1 MPPHVDLLESAQHRP
16 GGARHC
22 ECLHGAAAAA
32 AASARSS
39 PTSTL
44 DASAP
49 AALLSTFHTA
59 VTPCSFLPV
68 ACAVA
73 AALCAVATI

>member
-1 MPPHVDLLESAQHRP
+1 MPPYVDLLNLAQHRP
-16 GGARHC
+16 DDARHRDRLRC
-22 ECLHGAAAAA
+22 AAAAS